1 MIICPYG
8 ELLLDRITQANL
20 QDGVADSDIQ
30 TFYTYEDHSF
40 PMGVNEAFVTLQF
53 PSNEITPTKVSV
65 YYLVM
70 RDLRATEPQ
79 RIKLYSSTTESIFPD
94 DVDIKTNDNEVVI
107 SSGTTPGN
115 DNYEYMRQDLTI
127 SENEQVTL
135 NYLRISLEFDAMT
148 DWVFISEI
156 EVYHMF
162 ESKFPLL
169 CNIAMM
175 AIVTNLQCQIPHQ
188 CKYLHQHHLQLWPQK
203 VQSHNPLWFQLQQ
216 HHLYLLVSSR

>member
-1 MIICPYG
+1 MIICPNG
-8 ELLLDRITQANL
+8 ELLLDGITQANL
-20 QDGVADSDIQ
+20 QEGVTNSHIRI
-30 TFYTYEDHSF
+30 FYTIEDHSL
-40 PMGVNEAFVTLQF
+40 PMGVNDAFVTLQF

-70 RDLRATEPQ
+70 MDLKVTEPQ
-79 RIKLYSSTTESIFPD
+79 RIKLYSSTTETIFPD
-94 DVDIKTNDNEVVI
+94 VEIRTNNDEMVI

-115 DNYEYMRQDLTI
+115 DDYEYIRQDLTI
-127 SENEQVTL
+127 PEDRQVAL

-162 ESKFPLL
+162 ESKLPLL
-169 CNIAMM
+169 YDIEMM
-175 AIVTNLQCQIPHQ
+175 AIVTNLQCLIPHQ

-203 VQSHNPLWFQLQQ
+203 GQTHNPLWFQLQQ
-216 HHLYLLVSSR
+216 HHLYLLVSSW